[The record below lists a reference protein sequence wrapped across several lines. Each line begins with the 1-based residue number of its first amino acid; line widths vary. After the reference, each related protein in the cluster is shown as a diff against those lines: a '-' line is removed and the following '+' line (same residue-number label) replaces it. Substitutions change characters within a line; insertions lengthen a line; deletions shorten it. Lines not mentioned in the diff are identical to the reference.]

1 MGASHVSQPLQNLLG
16 MPSNVEVKARVC
28 DLGFLTQR
36 AKELS
41 GSDGTV
47 IKQQDTFFTVA
58 RGRLKLRDFL
68 DGSGQL
74 IFYERPDM
82 DGPKL
87 SSYSITPTNDPEG
100 LRRVL
105 SDALGQV
112 GQVKKERRLY
122 MVGQTRV
129 HVDCVE
135 GLGNFMELE
144 VVMKENQSTEEGAAI
159 ANQLMQELG
168 VKKEHLIEGAYMDL
182 LLAKGLQNGH

>member
-1 MGASHVSQPLQNLLG
+1 
-16 MPSNVEVKARVC
+16 MPSNVEIKATVR
-28 DLGFLTQR
+28 DRKYLTQR
-36 AKELS
+36 AQELS

-47 IKQQDTFFTVA
+47 VQQMDTFFKVG

-87 SSYSITPTNDPEG
+87 SNYSISPTNDPRG
-100 LRRVL
+100 LGRVL
-105 SDALGQV
+105 SDALGQL

-129 HVDCVE
+129 HVDCVD
-135 GLGNFMELE
+135 GLGDFMELE
-144 VVMKENQSTEEGAAI
+144 VVMKENQTTEEGVTI
-159 ANQLMQELG
+159 AHQLMQDLG
-168 VKKEHLIEGAYMDL
+168 VKNEDLIDGAYMDL
-182 LLAKGLQNGH
+182 LLAKAQQNGR